1 MKSYQTLKMISFFLF
16 WLFVNSCATNNTV
29 LQTSPPDI
37 PSKVVKAS
45 TIQRISFIEEENY
58 SRIQMEGSE
67 TLEPPFYKLL
77 SDPLR
82 IAIDIPNIDLKQ
94 IKEPIKIDSGTV
106 SEVLTTQF
114 DDKGRIEIG
123 LTQMTNYNIFKEDKI
138 LIIDIEKVKKIAEV
152 KEEAK
157 EEAIKEKEIEIT
169 PQELK
174 KEETPTAPETLR
186 KAKEILRFLFDQKKD
201 FITFN
206 IAADGKIGN
215 YDAFKLDSPPRLVL
229 DIWEV
234 GTRYPKNL
242 INIQNPFIKKVRIGH
257 YPDKLRLVFECPTPQ
272 LPSYQ
277 INRIQDKL
285 IISFGNIPQPSE
297 PQIPLK
303 EGNKALFID
312 IEKPKKVEAKIEAT
326 PEARKEEVSVRL
338 DSEAVET
345 KKEEVKEEV
354 KKEEEKPIPELKK
367 PEIVSPQVEEKPVPQ
382 PQVTKEA
389 EIAEVGEEVKK
400 EEEAIKEKETEIT
413 PPELKKEEAPPAQ
426 PIETATAPETLH
438 KAKEILRFL
447 FDQKKDFITF
457 NIAADGK
464 IGNYDAFKL
473 DSPPRLVL
481 DIWEVGTRYPKNLI
495 NIQNPFIK
503 KVRIGHY
510 PDKLRLVF
518 ECPTP
523 QLPSYQINR
532 IQDKLII
539 SFGNIPQ
546 PSEPQIPLKEGKAL
560 FIDIEKPKKVE
571 AKIEAIPEAK
581 KEEVSVRLDSEAV
594 ETKKEEVKEEVK
606 KEKAKKEEE
615 KPPKAQVKAPI
626 EFKQMDNKSRIV
638 VSLTEEP
645 QFESHK
651 ISKNTVAVDIK
662 NAFLPKHLQKGL
674 DTSEFDSAVK
684 YIDLKNV
691 KAGKANDV
699 RILIKLREE
708 VPFETTKEGNILFI
722 DIEKTKKVEAKIE
735 AIPEAKKEEVSV
747 RLDSEAVETKKEE
760 VKEEVKK
767 EEVKKG
773 EEKPLSELKK
783 PEKVLPPVEAK
794 PIPQT
799 QVTKKA
805 EEEKKASEEV
815 SKEKVYAGRRL
826 SLDFKDADIKNIL
839 RLIAE
844 VSNFNIIT
852 GDDVTGKITM
862 RLVDVPWDQAL
873 DVILQ
878 ARSLGMSKVGNVMR
892 IAPLDSLK
900 KEIQAELEAKRTK
913 EKLEDLVTELIPIN
927 YATAKEILPQV
938 KSILSERGDIKV
950 DDRTNILIV
959 KDIPRNIALAKNLV
973 KSLDTKTPQVLIE
986 ARIVEANLSFQRD
999 LGISWGF
1006 LASTGTDKKK
1016 TLTVGSATTNVVD
1029 LPVSGAGLL
1038 EFLFT
1043 SEYGLKN
1050 LDVAISAYENKGEL
1064 KVISSPKIAT
1074 LDNKEA
1080 SVEQGLRIPYV
1091 KLTTEGTPT
1100 EDFIEANLKLI
1111 VTPHVTN
1118 DGHVKMSIKVK
1129 KDEPDYSHTS
1139 TYGTPSINKK
1149 ESTTE
1154 VLVKDNGVVVIAGI
1168 YTIKKGESTTGVPL
1182 FSKIPVLGWLF
1193 KKESKTNDT
1202 TDLLIFIS
1210 PKILKGEV
1218 L

>member
-1 MKSYQTLKMISFFLF
+1 
-16 WLFVNSCATNNTV
+16 V
-29 LQTSPPDI
+29 
-37 PSKVVKAS
+37 KVS
-45 TIQRISFIEEENY
+45 TIQKISFIEEENY

-82 IAIDIPNIDLKQ
+82 IAIDVPNIDLKQ

-174 KEETPTAPETLR
+174 KEETPQVQPIETATAPETLR

-234 GTRYPKNL
+234 DTRYPKNL
-242 INIQNPFIKKVRIGH
+242 IKIQNPFIKKVRIGRH
-257 YPDKLRLVFECPTPQ
+257 PDKLRLVFECPTPQ

-277 INRIQDKL
+277 INRIEDKL
-285 IISFGNIPQPSE
+285 MVSFGNVPQPSE
-297 PQIPLK
+297 PQIVLPEK
-303 EGNKALFID
+303 AAEG
-312 IEKPKKVEAKIEAT
+312 T
-326 PEARKEEVSVRL
+326 
-338 DSEAVET
+338 
-345 KKEEVKEEV
+345 
-354 KKEEEKPIPELKK
+354 
-367 PEIVSPQVEEKPVPQ
+367 
-382 PQVTKEA
+382 
-389 EIAEVGEEVKK
+389 
-400 EEEAIKEKETEIT
+400 
-413 PPELKKEEAPPAQ
+413 
-426 PIETATAPETLH
+426 
-438 KAKEILRFL
+438 
-447 FDQKKDFITF
+447 
-457 NIAADGK
+457 
-464 IGNYDAFKL
+464 
-473 DSPPRLVL
+473 SPP
-481 DIWEVGTRYPKNLI
+481 
-495 NIQNPFIK
+495 Q
-503 KVRIGHY
+503 KV
-510 PDKLRLVF
+510 
-518 ECPTP
+518 
-523 QLPSYQINR
+523 
-532 IQDKLII
+532 
-539 SFGNIPQ
+539 
-546 PSEPQIPLKEGKAL
+546 
-560 FIDIEKPKKVE
+560 
-571 AKIEAIPEAK
+571 
-581 KEEVSVRLDSEAV
+581 
-594 ETKKEEVKEEVK
+594 
-606 KEKAKKEEE
+606 
-615 KPPKAQVKAPI
+615 QVKAPI
-626 EFKQMDNKSRIV
+626 DFKQMDNKSRIV
-638 VSLTEEP
+638 VSFTEEP
-645 QFESHK
+645 QFKSYT
-651 ISKNTVAVDIK
+651 ISKKVVAVDIK

-699 RILIKLREE
+699 RILIKLKEE

-722 DIEKTKKVEAKIE
+722 DIEKPKKVEAKIE
-735 AIPEAKKEEVSV
+735 AVPEAKKEEVSV

-760 VKEEVKK
+760 VKQEEVKK
-767 EEVKKG
+767 EEVKKE

-783 PEKVLPPVEAK
+783 PEKVLPPVEKK

-805 EEEKKASEEV
+805 EGEKKVGEEV
-815 SKEKVYAGRRL
+815 TSEKVYTGRRL

-852 GDDVTGKITM
+852 GDDVTGKVTM

-878 ARSLGMSKVGNVMR
+878 ARSLGMSKVGNVIR
-892 IAPLDSLK
+892 IAPLESIK
-900 KEIQAELEAKRTK
+900 KEIQGELEAKRVK
-913 EKLEDLVTELIPIN
+913 EKLEDLAIELISVN

-938 KSILSERGDIKV
+938 KSILSDRGDIKV

-959 KDIPRNIALAKNLV
+959 KDIPRNIVLAKNLV

-986 ARIVEANLSFQRD
+986 ARIVEANLSFQKD

-1006 LASTGTDKKK
+1006 MASTGTDKKK
-1016 TLTVGSATTNVVD
+1016 TFTVGSDTTKVVD
-1029 LPVSGAGLL
+1029 LPAAGGGIL

-1043 SEYGLKN
+1043 SAYGLKN

-1080 SVEQGLRIPYV
+1080 SVEQGLRIPYT
-1091 KLTTEGTPT
+1091 KLTSDNVAT
-1100 EDFIEANLKLI
+1100 EDFIEANLKLT

-1139 TYGTPSINKK
+1139 SYGTPSINKK

-1168 YTIKKGESTTGVPL
+1168 YTIKKSDTTTGVPL

-1193 KKESKTNDT
+1193 KKESKISDT

-1210 PKILKGEV
+1210 PKILKDEI